1 MANSIA
7 LAANYSLRE
16 PRVLTKGL
24 HGISE
29 AKQMELTYKQG
40 VISVFLAGLFWSFVP
55 IGVREFNYANVW
67 QILFYR
73 SIGVLPL
80 VFLLIAYR
88 SKGAPLEAIKATG
101 TNAVLGAF
109 GLVIAYACAISAL
122 RMTSIANAAFL
133 FATAPFFAAV
143 LSKLI
148 LGESIRRFTIV
159 ALSIAMIGT
168 SVMVFDSYTTGNWLG
183 DFLALLS
190 SIGFAIF
197 VVSLRANKTDNSL
210 PVVFLG
216 AVFSVVIAAVMCVVT
231 GEGFAIPLYEI
242 GLGLCLGAFVLG
254 VGMILCSAGSTVVP
268 AAELSLLCMTEII
281 FAPVW
286 AWLILSETPNSNAL
300 MGGAAIVA
308 AIVLNAV
315 SGMRHKRA
323 VVSV

>member
-1 MANSIA
+1 MA
-7 LAANYSLRE
+7 
-16 PRVLTKGL
+16 
-24 HGISE
+24 
-29 AKQMELTYKQG
+29 LTYKQG
-40 VISVFLAGLFWSFVP
+40 VLTIMLAGLFWSFVP

-67 QILFYR
+67 QILLYR

-80 VFLLIAYR
+80 VFLLIAR
-88 SKGAPLEAIKATG
+88 TSNGSPIAAIKATG
-101 TNAVLGAF
+101 YIAIYGAF

-122 RMTSIANAAFL
+122 RMTTIANAAFL
-133 FATAPFFAAV
+133 FATAPLFAAV

-159 ALSIAMIGT
+159 ALAIAMIGT
-168 SVMVFDSYTTGNWLG
+168 TIMVYESWAAGNWLG

-190 SIGFAIF
+190 AIGFAVF

-216 AVFSVVIAAVMCVVT
+216 AAFSVLIAALMCLIT
-231 GEGFAIPLYEI
+231 GIGFSIPTQEI
-242 GLGLCLGAFVLG
+242 VLGISLGALILG
-254 VGMILCSAGSTVVP
+254 VGMVLCSMGSDVVP

-286 AWLILSETPNSNAL
+286 AWLILNEIPNSSVL
-300 MGGAAIVA
+300 IGGAAIVI

-323 VVSV
+323 ITSF